1 MPVLARFSMVSKK
14 LWLTTSSGL
23 PREQVL
29 DYKALGMFGDGGG
42 ASATVRILD
51 VAAAVAAG
59 ATALL

>member
-1 MPVLARFSMVSKK
+1 MGQGQAR
-14 LWLTTSSGL
+14 GGG
-23 PREQVL
+23 
-29 DYKALGMFGDGGG
+29 ALGGVGGGGVGGDGGG